1 MWGMFEKTGISRFA
15 LYHRAHARTEN
26 EDDGVDTATH
36 SRLVAMEVTKKA
48 VTPSVGELFKS
59 MEYGPAP
66 ESDKTGQQWLDD
78 HGRNFGHFINN
89 QWVKPDNR

>member
-1 MWGMFEKTGISRFA
+1 
-15 LYHRAHARTEN
+15 
-26 EDDGVDTATH
+26 
-36 SRLVAMEVTKKA
+36 MEVTKKA

-66 ESDKTGQQWLDD
+66 ESDKIGQQWLDD